1 MSRPRQ
7 RPAANDDAAALRAAA
22 ARLLCSVV
30 DGGASLSDHMAPA
43 LTQVSARDRGLLQEM
58 VYGTLRWQLRLEGFA
73 HLLLQK
79 PLKSRDR
86 DVHCLLLVGLYQLLY
101 MRLPDYAAISTTAQ
115 AARVLGKPWA
125 VAVLNGVLRNC
136 QRRGAELGA
145 RVDIE
150 SEARYAHPRWLLQAL
165 RQDWPDHWQAIAEAN
180 NARAPMTLRVN
191 LRHGSQTAYLARLQE
206 AGIAARSAPYG
217 AAAITVEEPTEVERL
232 PGFAA
237 GDVSVQDAAAQLTA
251 EVLPVPAGASLLDAC
266 AAPGGKT
273 ALFLERYP
281 HAMVTAV
288 DVDPQRLER
297 VRETLARLHL
307 QATVRAG
314 DAGRPAQWSEGQTF
328 ERILLDVPCSATGV
342 IRRHP
347 DIKALRRAAD
357 IDQLVTQ
364 QAVLLDGSW
373 PLLNPGGILL
383 YSTCSVLKRENVAQV
398 TAFLARRDDAE
409 SLPMEVPW
417 GRPQVHGRQL
427 LPGDYDMDGFYFALL
442 RKKATAGR

>member
-1 MSRPRQ
+1 MSHPRQ
-7 RPAANDDAAALRAAA
+7 SPTANDEAAALRAAA

-30 DGGASLSDHMAPA
+30 DGGVSLSDHMAPTLA
-43 LTQVSARDRGLLQEM
+43 QVGARDRGLLQEM
-58 VYGTLRWQLRLEGFA
+58 VYGALRWQLRLEGFA
-73 HLLLQK
+73 RLLLQK

-101 MRLPDYAAISTTAQ
+101 MRLPDYAAIFTTAQ

-136 QRRGAELGA
+136 QRRVAELGV
-145 RVDIE
+145 RVDAE
-150 SEARYAHPRWLLQAL
+150 PEARYAHPRWLLQAL
-165 RQDWPDHWQAIAEAN
+165 RRDWPDHWQAIAEAN

-191 LRHGSQTAYLARLQE
+191 LRHGSQAAYLARLQE
-206 AGIAARSAPYG
+206 AGIDARSAPHG
-217 AAAITVEEPTEVERL
+217 AAAVSLAEPTDVERL
-232 PGFAA
+232 PGFAG

-251 EVLPVPAGASLLDAC
+251 EVLSVPAGASLLDAC

-281 HAMVTAV
+281 HAIVTAV
-288 DVDPQRLER
+288 DADPRRLDR

-307 QATVRAG
+307 QATLCAG
-314 DAGRPAQWSEGQTF
+314 DAGQPANWSEGQTF
-328 ERILLDVPCSATGV
+328 DRILLDVPCSATGV

-347 DIKALRRAAD
+347 DIKALRRAGD
-357 IDQLVTQ
+357 IDQLVMQ
-364 QAVLLDGSW
+364 QAAVLNGSW
-373 PLLNPGGILL
+373 PLLKPGGILL

-398 TAFLARRDDAE
+398 TAFLASHDDAE
-409 SLPMEVPW
+409 SLPMDVRW
-417 GRPQVHGRQL
+417 GRTQVHGRQL